1 MDRDVFICSSNR
13 RRLSQRAMWYHSLD
27 QCSGWLQWLHQ
38 SRTRS
43 NRLTIFGSTRP
54 LPWYIF
60 LCALCCNS
68 LGLSPF
74 QFVSSMSRPS
84 LWCCMTTCFISLSR
98 TSNVFHTVF
107 KIVLVASTWVSSLI
121 SLSRVFLFRSILSF
135 FLLWQ
140 RLRKSAI
147 GVESRWLAN
156 VDQAHRILCCTS
168 VVSWSTKII
177 ICPKYFVFFWKKQTT
192 FCQNTNWWHRRVD
205 RLGKM
210 MLTTSRWSWLSSDA
224 SKSWRNCRT
233 NCSRSFLSMWHNAYR
248 CCSR

>member
-135 FLLWQ
+135 FCCDNGFEKVQSVLKVGDWRTWTKHIGSCAAL
-140 RLRKSAI
+140 RLFL
-147 GVESRWLAN
+147 GP
-156 VDQAHRILCCTS
+156 
-168 VVSWSTKII
+168 
-177 ICPKYFVFFWKKQTT
+177 PK
-192 FCQNTNWWHRRVD
+192 
-205 RLGKM
+205 
-210 MLTTSRWSWLSSDA
+210 LSSVPSTLFSSGRSRRRFA
-224 SKSWRNCRT
+224 RT
-233 NCSRSFLSMWHNAYR
+233 RTGDTEGSTVLEKWC
-248 CCSR
+248 